1 MQAGNRSHNYG
12 DISSSSGNTK
22 GSHEAKM
29 VKNTHLQR
37 QGSLTL
43 GWSVVLSEE
52 GCEGTPLTP
61 RAFADNVEIN
71 VLLAFWPF

>member
-29 VKNTHLQR
+29 VKNHHLQR